1 MASESN
7 TDAVR
12 GRQSRSK
19 RIVFATLSV
28 ATICGVLLGAGRID
42 RVSAAVHP
50 GHGAQRGDCLR
61 AIMGGLGLNNVL
73 DEMVADGTLTEP
85 QETAILER
93 ITETRAEHRR
103 PCTGIMLVRDGAIGD
118 AVTDLLGMDRGEIRE
133 AWLDGQSLTDMAAAQ
148 GIDRQTLI
156 DTIVDALG
164 TKLDELV
171 ADERITPER
180 RDEILTNAQP
190 MIERAVDLHRG
201 EMRDQLDGAESDAEA
216 SPATTS
222 SEALVA

>member
-1 MASESN
+1 MATESN
-7 TDAVR
+7 TDGMR
-12 GRQSRSK
+12 IRQTRST
-19 RIVFATLSV
+19 RIVIATLSL
-28 ATICGVLLGAGRID
+28 ATICGLLLGTGRID
-42 RVSAAVHP
+42 QISAAVLP

-85 QETAILER
+85 QETAILDR
-93 ITETRAEHRR
+93 VTETRAEHRR
-103 PCTGIMLVRDGAIGD
+103 PCTGVMLVRDGAIGD

-148 GIDRQTLI
+148 GIDRQTLV
-156 DTIVDALG
+156 DTIADALG

-171 ADERITPER
+171 ADEKITPER
-180 RDEILTNAQP
+180 RGEIFTNAQP
-190 MIERAVDLHRG
+190 TMERAVDLHRG
-201 EMRDQLDGAESDAEA
+201 ELRDQSEDAESDEEA

>member
-1 MASESN
+1 MATESN
-7 TDAVR
+7 TDGMR
-12 GRQSRSK
+12 TRQTRST
-19 RIVFATLSV
+19 RIVIATLSL
-28 ATICGVLLGAGRID
+28 ATICGLLFGTGRID
-42 RVSAAVHP
+42 QVSAAIRP
-50 GHGAQRGDCLR
+50 ERGHQRAACLR

-133 AWLDGQSLTDMAAAQ
+133 AWLDGQSLTDMAATQ
-148 GIDRQTLI
+148 GIDRQILI
-156 DTIVDALG
+156 DTIVDTFG

-171 ADERITPER
+171 ADEKITPER

-190 MIERAVDLHRG
+190 TIERAVDLHRG
-201 EMRDQLDGAESDAEA
+201 ESRDQLDGAESDAEA